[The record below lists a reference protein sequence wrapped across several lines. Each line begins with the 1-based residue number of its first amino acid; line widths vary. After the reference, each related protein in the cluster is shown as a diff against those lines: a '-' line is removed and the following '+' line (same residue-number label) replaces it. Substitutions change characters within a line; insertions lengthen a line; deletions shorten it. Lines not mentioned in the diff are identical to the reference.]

1 MARSSTANEPFLADA
16 DLRLIAESIPH
27 IVWMAAPDGSS
38 TYLNRQGATYAGRGN
53 DAVNDPDW
61 PSLLHPDDAERAQK
75 AWEYATRTQTP
86 YQLDYRLRRF
96 DGEYRWHTFRGLPI
110 YDDDGAVVKWI
121 GTATDIDDERRSNAA
136 RRVADRESAE
146 ALTLLES
153 VISTAPFGFGF
164 VDRDFRFVRVN
175 ETMATFNGSSVSDY
189 VGRTIADLH
198 PDLWPKLA
206 PLFRHVLD
214 VDEAVIDVML
224 DRTSAAH
231 PEVLQHWM
239 TSLYPVALNAEVIG
253 IGIVAVDITEQ
264 TNAKLALEA
273 SRRRLADAQRIAH
286 LGSFEIILPSRE
298 MTWSAEYYRMLGLDE
313 SLEPSA
319 ELFISAVHP
328 EDLDEVWKKWSDAS
342 ELNVPF
348 HASFRVIRA
357 DSEVRYVH
365 ARVVTEPADD
375 GTSVKLL
382 GTLFDETER
391 IESDR
396 ERQAAETRFEIGFE
410 QSAIGSVITD
420 LAGIPIRVN
429 PALCRLLGRPASELL
444 GRRSDANSPPDE
456 VPLSDVMRARLA
468 AGHDTFEGERRY
480 LRPDGSMVW
489 VACHLTLVRDETGE
503 PQYFFTQLLD
513 LTARKQMEQEL
524 AHQAL
529 HDALTGLPNR
539 TLLTDRLVHGLA
551 GSRRRGTQL
560 GVIFVDVDRLKEIND
575 SLGHTAGDEL
585 LRHVGRQISGAIRP
599 GDTVAR
605 IGGDEFVVVCD
616 SVSASETE
624 EIAVRVLDALS
635 QPCVGAHEEMKA
647 TASLGIAIADESAT
661 PESLLRDSDAAM
673 YRAKERG
680 RGRIELF
687 DEALRS
693 RDERRTATT
702 SSLHRALEREEFI
715 IEYQPIV
722 DLGTGK
728 MVSAEAL
735 LRWVHPERGL
745 VPPHEF
751 IPLAEETGLIV
762 PIGAWVLDQSCRQL
776 ARWQRIEPS
785 MTLAVNLSVRQLLDP
800 AIAARLSTVVLQSGA
815 RAEGLCLEL
824 TESVFME
831 DVEFFG
837 KALASL
843 KRLGVRLTIDDF
855 GTGYS
860 SLSYLKR
867 FPVDAVKVDRA
878 FVDGLGTDP
887 HDSALVAAIVAMAAA
902 LDLEVTAEGVETQAQ
917 LAHLKRLG
925 CRRVQG
931 FHLARPMSADA
942 MTQLVTDSH
951 CWPVD

>member
-1 MARSSTANEPFLADA
+1 VVADFT
-16 DLRLIAESIPH
+16 
-27 IVWMAAPDGSS
+27 G
-38 TYLNRQGATYAGRGN
+38 
-53 DAVNDPDW
+53 
-61 PSLLHPDDAERAQK
+61 
-75 AWEYATRTQTP
+75 
-86 YQLDYRLRRF
+86 
-96 DGEYRWHTFRGLPI
+96 
-110 YDDDGAVVKWI
+110 DGALI
-121 GTATDIDDERRSNAA
+121 
-136 RRVADRESAE
+136 
-146 ALTLLES
+146 TL
-153 VISTAPFGFGF
+153 V
-164 VDRDFRFVRVN
+164 
-175 ETMATFNGSSVSDY
+175 
-189 VGRTIADLH
+189 
-198 PDLWPKLA
+198 
-206 PLFRHVLD
+206 
-214 VDEAVIDVML
+214 
-224 DRTSAAH
+224 
-231 PEVLQHWM
+231 
-239 TSLYPVALNAEVIG
+239 
-253 IGIVAVDITEQ
+253 
-264 TNAKLALEA
+264 
-273 SRRRLADAQRIAH
+273 
-286 LGSFEIILPSRE
+286 
-298 MTWSAEYYRMLGLDE
+298 
-313 SLEPSA
+313 
-319 ELFISAVHP
+319 
-328 EDLDEVWKKWSDAS
+328 
-342 ELNVPF
+342 
-348 HASFRVIRA
+348 
-357 DSEVRYVH
+357 
-365 ARVVTEPADD
+365 
-375 GTSVKLL
+375 
-382 GTLFDETER
+382 GTLIDETDR

-396 ERQAAETRFEIGFE
+396 ERREAETRFEIGFE
-410 QSAIGSVITD
+410 QSAIGSIITD
-420 LAGIPIRVN
+420 LDGFPIRVN
-429 PALCRLLGRPASELL
+429 PALCRLLGRPASDML
-444 GRRSDANSPPDE
+444 GRRAGVYSPPDE
-456 VPLSDVMRARLA
+456 MPLPDVIRARLA
-468 AGHDTFEGERRY
+468 AGHDTFEGERQY
-480 LRPDGSMVW
+480 LRPDGSTVW
-489 VACHLTLVRDETGE
+489 VACHVSLVRDEAGQ

-513 LTARKQMEQEL
+513 LTARKRMEQEL

-529 HDALTGLPNR
+529 HDSLTGLPNR

-551 GSRRRGTQL
+551 GSRRRGAQL

-616 SVSASETE
+616 SVSTRETE
-624 EIAVRVLDALS
+624 EIAGRILDALS
-635 QPCVGAHEEMKA
+635 ELFVCGGEEIRP
-647 TASLGIAIADESAT
+647 TASMGIAVADARAT

-702 SSLHRALEREEFI
+702 SSLHRALEREEFT

-722 DLGTGK
+722 DLETGK

-751 IPLAEETGLIV
+751 IPLAEDTGLIV

-800 AIAARLSTVVLQSGA
+800 AIAARLSAVVLQSGA

-942 MTQLVTDSH
+942 MTQLIADSH
-951 CWPVD
+951 SWPVD

>member
-1 MARSSTANEPFLADA
+1 
-16 DLRLIAESIPH
+16 
-27 IVWMAAPDGSS
+27 
-38 TYLNRQGATYAGRGN
+38 
-53 DAVNDPDW
+53 
-61 PSLLHPDDAERAQK
+61 
-75 AWEYATRTQTP
+75 
-86 YQLDYRLRRF
+86 
-96 DGEYRWHTFRGLPI
+96 
-110 YDDDGAVVKWI
+110 
-121 GTATDIDDERRSNAA
+121 
-136 RRVADRESAE
+136 
-146 ALTLLES
+146 
-153 VISTAPFGFGF
+153 
-164 VDRDFRFVRVN
+164 
-175 ETMATFNGSSVSDY
+175 
-189 VGRTIADLH
+189 
-198 PDLWPKLA
+198 
-206 PLFRHVLD
+206 
-214 VDEAVIDVML
+214 
-224 DRTSAAH
+224 
-231 PEVLQHWM
+231 
-239 TSLYPVALNAEVIG
+239 
-253 IGIVAVDITEQ
+253 
-264 TNAKLALEA
+264 
-273 SRRRLADAQRIAH
+273 
-286 LGSFEIILPSRE
+286 
-298 MTWSAEYYRMLGLDE
+298 
-313 SLEPSA
+313 
-319 ELFISAVHP
+319 
-328 EDLDEVWKKWSDAS
+328 
-342 ELNVPF
+342 
-348 HASFRVIRA
+348 
-357 DSEVRYVH
+357 
-365 ARVVTEPADD
+365 
-375 GTSVKLL
+375 
-382 GTLFDETER
+382 
-391 IESDR
+391 
-396 ERQAAETRFEIGFE
+396 
-410 QSAIGSVITD
+410 
-420 LAGIPIRVN
+420 
-429 PALCRLLGRPASELL
+429 
-444 GRRSDANSPPDE
+444 
-456 VPLSDVMRARLA
+456 
-468 AGHDTFEGERRY
+468 
-480 LRPDGSMVW
+480 
-489 VACHLTLVRDETGE
+489 
-503 PQYFFTQLLD
+503 LD
-513 LTARKQMEQEL
+513 LTARKQMEREL

-529 HDALTGLPNR
+529 HDSLTGLPNR

-551 GSRRRGTQL
+551 GSRRRGAQL

-616 SVSASETE
+616 SVSTRETE
-624 EIAVRVLDALS
+624 EIAGRILDALS
-635 QPCVGAHEEMKA
+635 ELFVCGGEEIQA
-647 TASLGIAIADESAT
+647 TASMGIAVADERAT

-702 SSLHRALEREEFI
+702 SSLQRALEREEFA
-715 IEYQPIV
+715 IEYQPII
-722 DLGTGK
+722 DLETGK

-751 IPLAEETGLIV
+751 IPLAEDTGLIV

-785 MTLAVNLSVRQLLDP
+785 TTLAVNLSVRQLLDP
-800 AIAARLSTVVLQSGA
+800 AIAARLSAVLLESGA
-815 RAEGLCLEL
+815 RATGLCLEL

-902 LDLEVTAEGVETQAQ
+902 LDLEVTAEGVETQGQ

-931 FHLARPMSADA
+931 FHLARPMSAEA
-942 MTQLVTDSH
+942 MTQLIADSH